1 MRYNEWTRR
10 SLLRGFALGAGTAA
24 GGTFLSKAGL
34 AAAFSEPPVAT
45 IKQGKIRGFVDS
57 GIFTFKG
64 IPYGDDTAKHRF
76 MAPVAAQPWSG
87 IRDTLHSG
95 PRAPQPAGR
104 APAPPAAGRAPTPPR
119 PSLFA
124 ESGPPAPVSEDC
136 LWLNVWT
143 PGMRDG
149 GKRPVMVWF
158 HGGGYA
164 AGSANSSASDGVRLC
179 HRGNVVV
186 VSVNHRLNIFGY
198 LYLAQLGG
206 PEFKDSGNVGQLDLC
221 LALQWVRDNIVEFG
235 GDPNR
240 VLIFGESGGG
250 AKNACLMAMPAS
262 KGLFQRST
270 SSSGETVTASKPET
284 STARSRAVLK
294 ALDIAPDHVNDLKTL
309 PMDALIKASSA
320 VGYWGPVVDGGSL
333 PRHPF
338 DPDAPPQSAQIPFM
352 VGTNHDESR
361 LLIGGAGLFD
371 LTWGTL
377 KENLAKYSEKM
388 GQLNLD
394 DVIALYRKVHPDY
407 SASDVFFG
415 ATTDSRD
422 WRPAVVEIERRAA
435 QPKGSAPTYS
445 YQLDFGSPTD
455 PRRRACHGM
464 DVPFLFDTVGTPNTL
479 TGDTPE
485 TYALAE
491 QISAAYIA
499 FAHTGNPNTPG
510 LPHWPAYDL
519 TRRATMSFNVVSK
532 IIDDPRS
539 EERKMFSQVPYE
551 NPGT

>member
-1 MRYNEWTRR
+1 MRYSNLTRR
-10 SLLRGFALGAGTAA
+10 SLLRGVTWGAGAAA
-24 GGTFLSKAGL
+24 GSTFLSRAGL
-34 AAAFSEPPVAT
+34 ATSYSEPPVAT
-45 IKQGKIRGFVDS
+45 TKLGKIRGFIDN
-57 GIFTFKG
+57 GICAFKG
-64 IPYGDDTAKHRF
+64 IPYGDDTAKRRF
-76 MAPVAAQPWSG
+76 MAPVPAPPWTG
-87 IRDTLHSG
+87 IRNTLKSG
-95 PRAPQPAGR
+95 PRAPQPATRAGAGGGR
-104 APAPPAAGRAPTPPR
+104 GPTLSPIQ
-119 PSLFA
+119 
-124 ESGPPAPVSEDC
+124 EPAPVSEDC

-143 PGMRDG
+143 PGLRDG

-179 HRGNVVV
+179 NRGNVVV

-198 LYLAQLGG
+198 LYLAELGG
-206 PEFKDSGNVGQLDLC
+206 PEFKDSGNVGQLDLV

-235 GDPNR
+235 GDPTR
-240 VLIFGESGGG
+240 VLVFGESGGG
-250 AKNACLMAMPAS
+250 AKNACLMAMPAA
-262 KGLFQRST
+262 KGLFQRSCA
-270 SSSGETVTASKPET
+270 SSGETVTASKPET
-284 STARSRAVLK
+284 ATARSRAVLK
-294 ALDIAPDHVNDLKTL
+294 ALGIAPEHINDIKTM
-309 PMDALIKASSA
+309 PMDKLIQAYNA
-320 VGYWGPVVDGGSL
+320 AGYWGPVVDGGSL

-338 DPDAPPQSAQIPFM
+338 DPDAPPQSAQIPFL

-361 LLIGGAGLFD
+361 LLIGNPAMYD
-371 LTWGTL
+371 LTWDTL

-388 GQLNLD
+388 GHLNLD
-394 DVIALYRKVHPDY
+394 DVIALYRKIHPDY
-407 SASDVFFG
+407 SPADVFFG

-464 DVPFLFDTVGTPNTL
+464 DVPFLFDNVGTPNTL

-485 TYALAE
+485 SYWLAE
-491 QISAAYIA
+491 QISSAYIA

-510 LPHWPAYDL
+510 LPHWPPYDL

-532 IIDDPRS
+532 IIDDPRG
-539 EERKMFSQVPYE
+539 EERKLFSQVPYE